1 MIAPIHHRPLPEGI
15 TMAEAR
21 AALGTEADQLTDDQV
36 SDRVNAMDV
45 LAQLAVE
52 QVTRG
57 TP

>member
-1 MIAPIHHRPLPEGI
+1 MIAPIQHRPLPPGI

-21 AALGTEADQLTDDQV
+21 AAIGPEADQLTDEQV
-36 SDRVNAMDV
+36 SDMVNAMDV

-52 QVTRG
+52 HVTRG